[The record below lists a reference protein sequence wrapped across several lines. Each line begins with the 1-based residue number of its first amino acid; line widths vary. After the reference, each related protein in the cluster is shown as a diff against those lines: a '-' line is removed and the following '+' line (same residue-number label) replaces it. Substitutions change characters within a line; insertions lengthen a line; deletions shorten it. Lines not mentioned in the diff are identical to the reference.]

1 MSAKQAVSKRCA
13 SCGRTFEYQK
23 RWAATW
29 SNVRYCS
36 KRCRQEKLE
45 KRDKSLEEAILAALS
60 NQPKRKA
67 VDMQELAETYQH
79 VPLERSRRAARRLAA
94 AGKLEVLQNGQ
105 VVDPS
110 RAKGATQ
117 LRLK

>member
-1 MSAKQAVSKRCA
+1 MSAKQAESKRCA
-13 SCGRTFEYQK
+13 SCGRSFEYQK

-60 NQPKRKA
+60 NQPKGTA
-67 VDMQELAETYQH
+67 VDMQKLAETNQQI
-79 VPLERSRRAARRLAA
+79 PLERSRRAVHRLAA
-94 AGKLEVLQNGQ
+94 AGKLEVLQKGR